1 MIVCQHSLVRCALF
15 GGVHPT
21 QSERL
26 GDGGADGSFAL
37 QNPVEKA
44 ALDAVTLGKSVL
56 ASCPLNCCPEQPD
69 NIIIFKHK
77 WGAAHFACAPGT
89 SRFRLFTFCQCK
101 RPRRG
106 FSQSGRHRS
115 MWQNFTAPGRFKPRT
130 PLCGSSY
137 RFFTPRAADFTGTAR
152 DLIFPDQCRL
162 PKRFFLAGVRSL
174 SARGNA
180 CVGGV

>member
-56 ASCPLNCCPEQPD
+56 ASCPLNCCLEQPD

-101 RPRRG
+101 RPGEISRNPGDTVQCGKTSLRRG
-106 FSQSGRHRS
+106 VSNPARRSADRVIGFS
-115 MWQNFTAPGRFKPRT
+115 PRE
-130 PLCGSSY
+130 PQISQAL
-137 RFFTPRAADFTGTAR
+137 RA
-152 DLIFPDQCRL
+152 I
-162 PKRFFLAGVRSL
+162 
-174 SARGNA
+174 
-180 CVGGV
+180 